1 MDGSQQILMM
11 EYRPLLVAAQAIP
24 QQLREF
30 ERLKAKQTSED
41 AVGQILLGHWIMIV
55 AMIFCVLVGVVMVWV
70 IRQLDAQLRQ
80 SIQEISEGS
89 EQVASA
95 SSQVSSS
102 SQSLARDTSEQA
114 AMIEETSASSEEI
127 NSMTRRNTEHAYAA
141 TQLVGSLEEGM
152 QQTNLALA
160 DSMQAMDAM
169 GESSDKIS
177 AIIGVIEKIA
187 FQTNIL
193 ALNAAVEA
201 ARAGDA
207 GMGFAVVADE
217 VRALAQQCAKAAEDT
232 SSLIG
237 QTVQTAGSGKLKV
250 QQVVQA
256 GHQVNEGFAK
266 IKALVEEIQLG
277 SQEQSRGVDQ
287 ISKAIRQMEQRTQKS
302 AANAEE
308 SAAAAEELTA
318 QSANLKDVAEQLSQ
332 MVGATDTG
340 LGNRRRLPVVP
351 FVRERQKAVSF

>member
-1 MDGSQQILMM
+1 VQGRAWIVVGYEHCDLAHRTAHQRHR
-11 EYRPLLVAAQAIP
+11 RPFQYIGGYWIHHQSAARSRSRRFNESTAAGIAENSH
-24 QQLREF
+24 QLRQLSTTEKAISLLDEF
-30 ERLKAKQTSED
+30 DADLTRAAEKHQEIKRAEGQNGWFAADINDGISAIVSSGSSDSSAVRELEGLKAKQTSED
-41 AVGQILLGHWIMIV
+41 AAGQILRGHRIMIV
-55 AMIFCVLVGVVMVWV
+55 AMIFCLLLGAAMVWI

-95 SSQVSSS
+95 SSQVSFS
-102 SQSLARDTSEQA
+102 SQSLAQDTSEQA

-207 GMGFAVVADE
+207 GMGFTVVADE
-217 VRALAQQCAKAAEDT
+217 VRALAQQMR
-232 SSLIG
+232 
-237 QTVQTAGSGKLKV
+237 
-250 QQVVQA
+250 
-256 GHQVNEGFAK
+256 EG
-266 IKALVEEIQLG
+266 
-277 SQEQSRGVDQ
+277 R
-287 ISKAIRQMEQRTQKS
+287 
-302 AANAEE
+302 
-308 SAAAAEELTA
+308 
-318 QSANLKDVAEQLSQ
+318 
-332 MVGATDTG
+332 
-340 LGNRRRLPVVP
+340 
-351 FVRERQKAVSF
+351 